1 MDFQSEWSLLLFL
14 LLFSFHLK
22 HGPAAGW
29 ASSWLPAASQ
39 SRAGRQGWEL
49 WACRGLLC
57 SAPPGSL
64 CHRQRFAISP
74 SQFWDK
80 RVISVCLIFPE
91 LSGKRRKKVMLER
104 HCSSII
110 QRSRSLGLQ
119 KGKKKKHQTHY
130 NNNPKQNPQTF
141 KHVVISGSFC
151 YIKKGESKVLIVLDF
166 WRFCTLFMDEKD
178 FLQGSLLAG
187 F

>member
-119 KGKKKKHQTHY
+119 KGKKKNTKPITTTIP
-130 NNNPKQNPQTF
+130 NKTPKPSNMLSYPA
-141 KHVVISGSFC
+141 VSVIL
-151 YIKKGESKVLIVLDF
+151 KKG
-166 WRFCTLFMDEKD
+166 RARC
-178 FLQGSLLAG
+178 
-187 F
+187 